1 MSKNYQK
8 TLSAGK
14 NAGFTLIELLVVVL
28 IIGILAAVALPQYE
42 KAVEKSRATQAFTYL
57 DAWVKAQELYKLA
70 NGSYRKGSPREVMEA
85 VGITPPT
92 LDSKAWICDVTATF
106 YLPHARCYKPVY
118 TSTGMGTTSID
129 VKYALVAVMRTEGA
143 VRACSYD
150 EKICK
155 SISSG
160 AANCSPGGSPNDDPW
175 CYAEDFISLVT
186 E

>member
-1 MSKNYQK
+1 MNKKYQK

-70 NGSYRKGSPREVMEA
+70 NGSYSKGNPGEVMEA

-92 LDSKAWICDVTATF
+92 LDSKAWVCQVTSSS
-106 YLPHARCYKPVY
+106 YLPHARCFKPVY
-118 TSTGMGTTSID
+118 TGSSIN

-143 VRACSYD
+143 VRACVSD

-160 AANCSPGGSPNDDPW
+160 AANCSPSGSPNDDPW
-175 CYAEDFISLVT
+175 CYAENFVSLVT

>member
-70 NGSYRKGSPREVMEA
+70 NGSYKSGSPKDVMEA
-85 VGITPPT
+85 MGITPP
-92 LDSKAWICDVTATF
+92 
-106 YLPHARCYKPVY
+106 
-118 TSTGMGTTSID
+118 
-129 VKYALVAVMRTEGA
+129 
-143 VRACSYD
+143 SYD
-150 EKICK
+150 RELWNCSSTLVIGGTAFTNAVCQQRRQRYYDLYAIMRPDGVLRVCQAANDDWCK
-155 SISSG
+155 AINSG
-160 AANCSPGGSPNDDPW
+160 AGNCSEGGSPNDAPW
-175 CYAEDFISLVT
+175 CYTKKSLFYN
-186 E
+186 

>member
-42 KAVEKSRATQAFTYL
+42 KAVEKSRATQVMVYL

-70 NGSYRKGSPREVMEA
+70 NGSYKTGSSKEVMEA
-85 VGITPPT
+85 MGITPPAYDNDEWSCASIPTGPGSTSPNLVCFRLINGMNPYT
-92 LDSKAWICDVTATF
+92 LYGVIRPAGVF
-106 YLPHARCYKPVY
+106 
-118 TSTGMGTTSID
+118 
-129 VKYALVAVMRTEGA
+129 
-143 VRACSYD
+143 RACYGTRS
-150 EKICK
+150 KCN
-155 SISSG
+155 SINSG
-160 AANCSPGGSPNDDPW
+160 AGNCSEGGSPNDTPW
-175 CYAEDFISLVT
+175 CHSDGLLIS

>member
-70 NGSYRKGSPREVMEA
+70 NGSYKSGSPKDVMEA
-85 VGITPPT
+85 MGITPPSYDRELWNFSYTT
-92 LDSKAWICDVTATF
+92 LWSKDAMVPNATGVQRIQG
-106 YLPHARCYKPVY
+106 YQLY
-118 TSTGMGTTSID
+118 
-129 VKYALVAVMRTEGA
+129 AVMRPDG
-143 VRACSYD
+143 VWR
-150 EKICK
+150 ICVANDDK
-155 SISSG
+155 WCKAINSG
-160 AANCSPGGSPNDDPW
+160 AGNCSEGGFPKDPPW
-175 CYAEDFISLVT
+175 CYAKFSSFATWVKQG
-186 E
+186 